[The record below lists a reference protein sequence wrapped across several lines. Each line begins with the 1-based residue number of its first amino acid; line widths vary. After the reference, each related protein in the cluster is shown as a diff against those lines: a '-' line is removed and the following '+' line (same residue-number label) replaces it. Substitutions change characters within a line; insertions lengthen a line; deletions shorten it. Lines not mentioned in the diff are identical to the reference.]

1 MDWDHVRV
9 LLAVAEAGGLKR
21 AAGALGRSEA
31 TIGRQVTALEQALGV
46 RLIERLA
53 NRIELTPVGRRLAE
67 AARGMAESAAGIERL
82 ALAAAAEPGMPVRVT
97 TTGSM
102 ALFLTG
108 HLGRLLAAAAPAPL
122 ELVATRA
129 ALSLPRREAEV
140 ALRMRRPPEEGDL
153 VVRRVGRLAFAL
165 YARRGAARDEVIGL
179 RADPGSR
186 QSAWLERQA
195 SMPPRL
201 RLADLTLRLEAV
213 RQGLGRSLLPCFLG
227 DAEPGLERLTA
238 PPPELVEEAYLLV
251 HRDLRD
257 LPQVR
262 AVALELTR
270 LLREQDDRLT
280 GRASAPQLP

>member
-9 LLAVAEAGGLKR
+9 LLAVADAGGLRR
-21 AAGALGRSEA
+21 AADALGRSEA
-31 TIGRQVTALEQALGV
+31 TIGRQVTALEGALGV

-53 NRIELTPVGRRLAE
+53 NRVELTPTGRRLAD
-67 AARGMAESAAGIERL
+67 AARGMAESAAAIERL
-82 ALAAAAEPGMPVRVT
+82 ALAAAAAPGMPVRVT
-97 TTGSM
+97 ATGSM
-102 ALFLTG
+102 ALFLAG
-108 HLGRLLAAAAPAPL
+108 HLDRLLAAAAPAPL

-140 ALRMRRPPEEGDL
+140 ALRMRRPPEQGNL

-165 YARRGAARDEVIGL
+165 YARRGMSSDEVIGL

-195 SMPPRL
+195 PTPPRL
-201 RLADLTLRLEAV
+201 RLADVPLRLAAV
-213 RQGLGRSLLPCFLG
+213 RQGLGSSLLPCFLG
-227 DAEPGLERLTA
+227 DGEPGLERLG
-238 PPPELVEEAYLLV
+238 PPPPALVEEVYLLV

-270 LLREQDDRLT
+270 LLREQDDRLA
-280 GRASAPQLP
+280 GGASVPQSP

>member
-9 LLAVAEAGGLKR
+9 LLAVADAGGLRR
-21 AAGALGRSEA
+21 AADALGRSEA
-31 TIGRQVTALEQALGV
+31 TIGRQVTALEGALGV

-53 NRIELTPVGRRLAE
+53 NRVELTPTGRRLAD
-67 AARGMAESAAGIERL
+67 AARAMAESAAGIERL
-82 ALAAAAEPGMPVRVT
+82 ALAAAAAPGMPVRVT

-102 ALFLTG
+102 ALFLAG
-108 HLGRLLAAAAPAPL
+108 HLERLLAAAAPAPL

-140 ALRMRRPPEEGDL
+140 ALRMRRPPEQGDL
-153 VVRRVGRLAFAL
+153 VVRRVGRLAFAV
-165 YARRGAARDEVIGL
+165 YARRGASKGEVIGL

-195 SMPPRL
+195 PTPPRL
-201 RLADLTLRLEAV
+201 RLADVPLRLAAI
-213 RQGLGRSLLPCFLG
+213 RQGLGSSLLPCFLG
-227 DAEPGLERLTA
+227 DAEPGLERLGP
-238 PPPELVEEAYLLV
+238 PPPELVEEVYLLV

-270 LLREQDDRLT
+270 LLREQDDRLA
-280 GRASAPQLP
+280 GGASVPQSP

>member
-9 LLAVAEAGGLKR
+9 LLAVADAGGLRR
-21 AAGALGRSEA
+21 AADALGRSEA
-31 TIGRQVTALEQALGV
+31 TIGRQVTALEGALGV

-53 NRIELTPVGRRLAE
+53 NRVELTPTGRRLAD
-67 AARGMAESAAGIERL
+67 AARGMAESAAAIERL
-82 ALAAAAEPGMPVRVT
+82 ALAAAAAPGMPVRVT
-97 TTGSM
+97 ATGSM
-102 ALFLTG
+102 ALFLAG
-108 HLGRLLAAAAPAPL
+108 HLDRLLAAAAPAPL

-140 ALRMRRPPEEGDL
+140 ALRMRRPPEQGNL

-165 YARRGAARDEVIGL
+165 YARRGMSSDEVIGL

-195 SMPPRL
+195 PTPPRL
-201 RLADLTLRLEAV
+201 RLADVPLRLAAV
-213 RQGLGRSLLPCFLG
+213 RQGLGSSLLPCFLG
-227 DAEPGLERLTA
+227 DGEPGLERLGP
-238 PPPELVEEAYLLV
+238 PPPELVEEVYLLV

-270 LLREQDDRLT
+270 LLREQDDRLA
-280 GRASAPQLP
+280 GGASVPQSP